1 MTQIRDNA
9 AMGDS
14 PTTEQMVEGGLRS
27 SLLGIVINLS
37 LALVKCLT
45 GLLGHSFA
53 LLADGI
59 ESFLDVISSTVVY
72 LGLRLAIKPPDR
84 DHPYGHGKADPIAAA
99 AVGVA
104 MIAAAVGIAVESIT
118 LIRTPHKL
126 PHAYTL
132 WVLLSVVP
140 IKALLSRYVSG
151 VSRRIE
157 SSALRGDAWHH
168 LSDAVVSG
176 FAFVGISAALWT
188 RDPTADDWAALC
200 AAPIILLGGWQQ
212 LRRPVAELLD
222 TAPTPEIGDQVRQ
235 VAEAVPAVL
244 GVEKCFVRKVGF
256 RYYVDL
262 HVVVRGE
269 LTVREGHLIA
279 HAVADQVRQQVAKV
293 AEVLVHI
300 EPEEELL
307 VSHPQELMAEEVR
320 EAPPPSRLL

>member
-1 MTQIRDNA
+1 MTGIRDNA
-9 AMGDS
+9 AMTPA
-14 PTTEQMVEGGLRS
+14 PTTEQIVEVGLRS
-27 SLLGIVINLS
+27 SLLGIVINLT
-37 LALVKCLT
+37 LAMVKCLT
-45 GLLGHSFA
+45 GIFGHSFA
-53 LLADGI
+53 LLADGV
-59 ESFLDVISSTVVY
+59 ESFLDVISSSVVY
-72 LGLRLAIKPPDR
+72 WGLRLAIKPPDR

-99 AVGVA
+99 VVGVA
-104 MIAAAVGIAVESIT
+104 MIAAAIGIAAESIN

-126 PHAYTL
+126 PHVYTL
-132 WVLLSVVP
+132 WVLVCVLP

-151 VSRRIE
+151 VSQKLE

-168 LSDAVVSG
+168 LSDAIVSG

-188 RDPTADDWAALC
+188 GDPTADDWAALC

-222 TAPTPEIGDQVRQ
+222 TAPGPELEEHVRS
-235 VAEAVPAVL
+235 VATAVPGVF

-279 HAVADQVRQQVAKV
+279 HAVADQVREQVTKI

-307 VSHPQELMAEEVR
+307 ASHPAELMAEEVR
-320 EAPPPSRLL
+320 EAPPSSRVL

>member
-1 MTQIRDNA
+1 MTA
-9 AMGDS
+9 T
-14 PTTEQMVEGGLRS
+14 PTTEEMVAGGLRS
-27 SLLGIVINLS
+27 SLLGIVINLA

-45 GLLGHSFA
+45 GILGHSFA

-59 ESFLDVISSTVVY
+59 ESFLDVISSSVVY
-72 LGLRLAIKPPDR
+72 YGLQLAIKPPDK

-99 AVGVA
+99 VVGVA
-104 MIAAAVGIAVESIT
+104 MIAAALGIAAESIS

-132 WVLLSVVP
+132 WVLVCVVP
-140 IKALLSRYVSG
+140 IKGLLSRYVAG
-151 VSRRIE
+151 LGQKIE

-168 LSDAVVSG
+168 LSDAIISA

-188 RDPTADDWAALC
+188 GNPTADDWAALC

-222 TAPTPEIGDQVRQ
+222 TAPAPEIEEHVRR
-235 VAEAVPAVL
+235 VAASVAGVF

-262 HVVVRGE
+262 HVVVRGD

-279 HAVADQVRQQVAKV
+279 HAVADLVREQVDKI

-307 VSHPQELMAEEVR
+307 GGTHPGELMGEEVR
-320 EAPPPSRLL
+320 QAPPPTHVP